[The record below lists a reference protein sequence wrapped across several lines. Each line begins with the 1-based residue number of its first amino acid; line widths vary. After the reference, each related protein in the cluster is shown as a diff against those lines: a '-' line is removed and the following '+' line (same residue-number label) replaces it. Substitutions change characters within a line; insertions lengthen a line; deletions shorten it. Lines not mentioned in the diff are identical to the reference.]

1 MEAFV
6 VADSPAAPVQ
16 RILILMSMTGGG
28 HRASALALKA
38 GFEHEFPGRFQIDI
52 VDILTEHTFWPLNHS
67 PQIYSLIASEAPW
80 LWGVAYSTEMTPTLT
95 RGAVRLAGKL
105 AQGRIRAAL
114 DQYKPDLVI
123 SVHPLA
129 QEITLHVLARRPA
142 RSPFVTVVTDLASV
156 HPLWLTPRVDALYLA
171 SEEALAAARGAGV
184 PPTRT
189 HLLGLPIR
197 PAFAEPPLLTRAALR
212 AELGMDPGLPAVI
225 LMGGGDGVGPVEA
238 IAVAV
243 DKAFAAQR
251 IKAQIVVV
259 CGRNEGLRSRL
270 AARHWINPA
279 HILGF
284 VENMPDWMHACDAVI
299 TKAGPGTIAE
309 ACVCGLP
316 ILLSGFI
323 PGQEE
328 GNVTYVV
335 SRGAGALESNPT
347 AIGRTL
353 AHWFGAGSAERLRM
367 AARARALGRPHAT
380 ADIVHSVVRLMDEWD
395 A

>member
-1 MEAFV
+1 M
-6 VADSPAAPVQ
+6 ADPLAPPAQ
-16 RILILMSMTGGG
+16 RILVLMSMTGGG

-38 GFEHEFPGRFQIDI
+38 GFEQAFPGRFAVDI
-52 VDILTEHTFWPLNHS
+52 VDILTEYTFWPLNHS
-67 PQIYSLIASEAPW
+67 PQIYSLIATEAPW
-80 LWGVAYSTEMTPTLT
+80 LWGVAYSTELTPTIT
-95 RGAVRLAGKL
+95 RSAVRLAGKL
-105 AQGRIRAAL
+105 ANGHISAAL
-114 DQYKPDLVI
+114 DRYKPDLVI

-129 QEITLHVLARRPA
+129 QEITLGVLARRPS

-171 SEEALAAARGAGV
+171 SEEALAAARNAGV

-197 PAFAEPPLLTRAALR
+197 PAFAEPHTLTRDALR
-212 AELGMDPGLPAVI
+212 TQLGMDPSLPAVI
-225 LMGGGDGVGPVEA
+225 LMGGGDGVGPVESIA
-238 IAVAV
+238 IAA
-243 DKAFAAQR
+243 DKAFATKGIQ
-251 IKAQIVVV
+251 AQIVVI
-259 CGRNEGLRSRL
+259 CGRNDSLRNRL
-270 AARHWINPA
+270 ERRSWQNRM

-284 VENMPDWMHACDAVI
+284 VENMPAWMHASDAIV

-335 SRGAGALESNPT
+335 SRGAGALEGDPM

-367 AARARALGRPHAT
+367 AARAKALGRPHAT
-380 ADIVHSVVRLMDEWD
+380 ADIVHSVVKLMDDWGK
-395 A
+395 

>member
-1 MEAFV
+1 M
-6 VADSPAAPVQ
+6 ADPLAAPAQ

-38 GFEHEFPGRFQIDI
+38 GFEHEFPGRYAVDI

-67 PQIYSLIASEAPW
+67 PQIYSLIATEAPW
-80 LWGVAYSTEMTPTLT
+80 LWGVAYSTEHTPTLT
-95 RGAVRLAGKL
+95 RSAVRLAGRL
-105 AQGRIRAAL
+105 SQGHISAAL
-114 DQYKPDLVI
+114 DRYKPDLVI

-156 HPLWLTPRVDALYLA
+156 HPLWLTPRVDALYVA
-171 SEEALAAARGAGV
+171 SAEAQAAARAAGL

-197 PAFAEPPLLTRAALR
+197 PAFAEPPLPRPQLR
-212 AELGMDPGLPAVI
+212 AQLGMDPLLPAVL
-225 LMGGGDGVGPVEA
+225 LMGGGDGVGPVQA
-238 IAVAV
+238 IAAAV
-243 DKAFAAQR
+243 DKAFAAQGVQ
-251 IKAQIVVV
+251 AQIVVI
-259 CGRNEGLRSRL
+259 CGRNEGLRSQL
-270 AARHWINPA
+270 AAHTWANPA

-284 VENMPDWMHACDAVI
+284 VDNVADWMHACDAVV

-309 ACVCGLP
+309 ACACGLP

-335 SRGAGALESNPT
+335 SHGAGTFEGNPA

-353 AHWFGAGSAERLRM
+353 THWFGAGSAARLRM
-367 AARARALGRPHAT
+367 AECARAMGRPHAT
-380 ADIVHSVVRLMDEWD
+380 ADIVHSVVKLMGDRE

>member
-1 MEAFV
+1 M
-6 VADSPAAPVQ
+6 ADPLAVPAQ
-16 RILILMSMTGGG
+16 RILVLMSMTGGG

-38 GFEHEFPGRFQIDI
+38 GFEHEFPNRFLVDI

-67 PQIYSLIASEAPW
+67 PQIYSLIATEAPW
-80 LWGVAYSTEMTPTLT
+80 LWGVAYSTELTPTLT
-95 RGAVRLAGKL
+95 RSAVRLAGKL
-105 AQGRIRAAL
+105 AQGHISAAL
-114 DQYKPDLVI
+114 DRYKPDLVV

-197 PAFAEPPLLTRAALR
+197 PAFAEAPALPRAALR
-212 AELGMDPGLPAVI
+212 TQLGMDPTLPAVI
-225 LMGGGDGVGPVEA
+225 LMGGGDGVGPVQA
-238 IAVAV
+238 IATAA
-243 DKAFAAQR
+243 DKAFVTR
-251 IKAQIVVV
+251 GVKAQIVVI
-259 CGRNEGLRSRL
+259 CGRNQGLRDRL
-270 AARHWINPA
+270 AARTWSNPT

-284 VENMPDWMHACDAVI
+284 VENIPDWMHACDAIV

-335 SRGAGALESNPT
+335 SHGAGALESSPA

-367 AARARALGRPHAT
+367 AARAKALGRPRAT
-380 ADIVHSVVRLMDEWD
+380 ADIVNSVVKLMDDWGQ
-395 A
+395 

>member
-1 MEAFV
+1 M
-6 VADSPAAPVQ
+6 ADPPAAPAQ

-38 GFEHEFPGRFQIDI
+38 GFEHEFPGRYAVDI

-67 PQIYSLIASEAPW
+67 PQIYSLIATEAPW
-80 LWGVAYSTEMTPTLT
+80 LWGVAYSTELTPTLT

-105 AQGRIRAAL
+105 AQRHISAAL
-114 DQYKPDLVI
+114 DRYKPDLVI

-171 SEEALAAARGAGV
+171 SEEAQAAAQAAGL

-197 PAFAEPPLLTRAALR
+197 PAFAELPLPRPALR
-212 AELGMDPGLPAVI
+212 AQLGMDPALPAVL
-225 LMGGGDGVGPVEA
+225 LMGGGDGVGPVQA
-238 IAVAV
+238 IAAAA
-243 DKAFAAQR
+243 DKAFSAQR
-251 IKAQIVVV
+251 VKAEIVVI

-270 AARHWINPA
+270 AARTWANPT

-284 VENMPDWMHACDAVI
+284 VDNIPDWMHACDAIV

-309 ACVCGLP
+309 ACTCGLP

-335 SRGAGALESNPT
+335 SHGAGAFEGNPV

-367 AARARALGRPHAT
+367 AARARALGRPNAT
-380 ADIVHSVVRLMDEWD
+380 ADIVHSVVKLMNDWD

>member
-1 MEAFV
+1 M
-6 VADSPAAPVQ
+6 DDPQPAAKQ

-28 HRASALALKA
+28 HRASALALEA
-38 GFEHEFPGRFQIDI
+38 GFEHQFPGRFDVDI
-52 VDILTEHTFWPLNHS
+52 VDILTDYTFWPVNHS
-67 PQIYSLIASEAPW
+67 PQIYSLIATEAPW
-80 LWGVAYSTEMTPTLT
+80 LWGMAYSTELTPTLT
-95 RGAVRLAGKL
+95 RSAVRLVGKL
-105 AQGRIRAAL
+105 AQGSISAAL
-114 DQYKPDLVI
+114 DHFKPDLVI

-171 SEEALAAARGAGV
+171 SDEAQAAAQAAGL

-197 PAFAEPPLLTRAALR
+197 PAFAEAPLPREELCAQLGLDPNRPAALI
-212 AELGMDPGLPAVI
+212 V
-225 LMGGGDGVGPVEA
+225 GGGDGVGAVQA
-238 IAVAV
+238 IATAI
-243 DKAFAAQR
+243 DKAFYAQR
-251 IKAQIVVV
+251 IQAQMVVV

-270 AARHWINPA
+270 ATRTWVTPTQ
-279 HILGF
+279 ILGF
-284 VENMPDWMHACDAVI
+284 VDNMPDWMHACDAIV

-309 ACVCGLP
+309 ACICGLP

-328 GNVTYVV
+328 GNVSYVV
-335 SRGAGALESNPT
+335 THGAGAFEGDPT

-353 AHWFGAGSAERLRM
+353 AHWFGAGSRERIKM
-367 AARARALGRPHAT
+367 AARARALGKPNAT
-380 ADIVHSVVRLMDEWD
+380 ADIVHSVVRLMDEWEE
-395 A
+395 

>member
-1 MEAFV
+1 M
-6 VADSPAAPVQ
+6 ADPRTAPVQ

-38 GFEHEFPGRFQIDI
+38 GFEHEYPGRFAIDI

-67 PQIYSLIASEAPW
+67 PQIYSLIATEAPW
-80 LWGVAYSTEMTPTLT
+80 LWGVAYSTELTPTLT
-95 RGAVRLAGKL
+95 RSAVRLAGKL
-105 AQGRIRAAL
+105 AQGHISAAL
-114 DQYKPDLVI
+114 DHYRPDLVI

-171 SEEALAAARGAGV
+171 SEEALAAARAAGV

-197 PAFAEPPLLTRAALR
+197 PAFAEPPTLSRAALR
-212 AELGMDPGLPAVI
+212 SQLGMDPELPAVI
-225 LMGGGDGVGPVEA
+225 LMGGGDGVGPVQA
-238 IAVAV
+238 IATAA

-251 IKAQIVVV
+251 VKAQIVVI

-270 AARHWINPA
+270 AARTWSNPA

-284 VENMPDWMHACDAVI
+284 VENVPDWMHACDAIV

-335 SRGAGALESNPT
+335 GHGAGALEVNPE

-353 AHWFGAGSAERLRM
+353 AHWFGKGSPERLRM
-367 AARARALGRPHAT
+367 AKRARALGRPHAT
-380 ADIVHSVVRLMDEWD
+380 ADIVQSVMRLMDEWD
-395 A
+395 K